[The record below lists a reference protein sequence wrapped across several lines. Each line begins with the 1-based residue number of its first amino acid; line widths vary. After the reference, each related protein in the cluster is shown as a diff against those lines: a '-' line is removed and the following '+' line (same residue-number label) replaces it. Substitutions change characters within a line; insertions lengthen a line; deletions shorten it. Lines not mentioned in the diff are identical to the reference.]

1 MSVCLCVTGIKFE
14 VYSVQAA
21 QVLPR
26 LICQLVRFATLFTLT
41 EDHCGGSGM
50 SPFRSTNHT
59 DGLDRD
65 LADGTSNLANDG
77 KYHQPQGWSWL
88 TKRRKQ

>member
-1 MSVCLCVTGIKFE
+1 MSMCNWDQVRGILRP
-14 VYSVQAA
+14 SCPSAA
-21 QVLPR
+21 KAYMS
-26 LICQLVRFATLFTLT
+26 QLVRFATLFTLT